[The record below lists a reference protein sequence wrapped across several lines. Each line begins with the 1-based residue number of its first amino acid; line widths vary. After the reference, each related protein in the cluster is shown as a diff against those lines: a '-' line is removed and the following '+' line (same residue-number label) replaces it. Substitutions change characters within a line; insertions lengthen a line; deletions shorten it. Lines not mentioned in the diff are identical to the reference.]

1 MSSGGE
7 VLPPDFG
14 EESGS
19 GPDPDSGHADQ
30 DGVKRVGVDEFLN
43 FDRDLVALSAQG
55 GELFGKA
62 GQDRVGRIRAHDDDG
77 LLAEGMGDFGG
88 KATSHPGCPLD
99 QSVPQAERT
108 GGFHRRWGGV
118 FLQQVQHCRVVR
130 VGAQNP
136 LQGWV
141 DLGEEA
147 ADAVAG
153 RDNLGEDVVVEPLS
167 VRLV

>member
-1 MSSGGE
+1 MSGGGE

-30 DGVKRVGVDEFLN
+30 DGVKRVGVDE
-43 FDRDLVALSAQG
+43 
-55 GELFGKA
+55 LFGKA
-62 GQDRVGRIRAHDDDG
+62 GQNRVGRIRAHDDDG
-77 LLAEGMGDFGG
+77 LLAEGLGDFGG

-118 FLQQVQHCRVVR
+118 FL
-130 VGAQNP
+130 
-136 LQGWV
+136 
-141 DLGEEA
+141 
-147 ADAVAG
+147 
-153 RDNLGEDVVVEPLS
+153 
-167 VRLV
+167 